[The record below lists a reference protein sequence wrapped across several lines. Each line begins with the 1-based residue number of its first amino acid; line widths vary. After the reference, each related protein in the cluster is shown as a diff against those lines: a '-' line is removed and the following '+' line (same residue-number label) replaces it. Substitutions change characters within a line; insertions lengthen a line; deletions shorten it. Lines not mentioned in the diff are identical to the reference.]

1 MDDPDLSSRGRQPQ
15 PWYREP
21 WPWILM
27 AGPAAV
33 VVAGF
38 YTLAL
43 AIRSDDGLVAD
54 DYYRRGLAINK
65 TLGESE
71 RARQLALGATVS
83 ISGNHVRVVLRGH
96 AVPPR
101 TLRLDFI
108 HPTRAGH
115 DQTLMLPAAGAG
127 IYQAEFVPFGDEP
140 RRIRLEDDRASWRL
154 SGTLTRGQS
163 SAVLGAD
170 G

>member
-1 MDDPDLSSRGRQPQ
+1 MEDLDTSTRRQAQ

-43 AIRSDDGLVAD
+43 AVRSDDGLVAD

-71 RARQLALGATVS
+71 RARELALVATVS
-83 ISGNHVRVVLRGH
+83 IAGNRVRVVVQGH
-96 AVPPR
+96 VVPPPAI
-101 TLRLDFI
+101 RLAFI

-115 DQTLMLPAAGAG
+115 DQTITLPAAGAG
-127 IYQAEFVPFGDEP
+127 IYQGEFTPFGDEP

-154 SGTLTRGQS
+154 SGTLSPGQR

>member
-1 MDDPDLSSRGRQPQ
+1 MDDLDPSSRGRQAQ

-43 AIRSDDGLVAD
+43 AIKSDDGLVAD
-54 DYYRRGLAINK
+54 DYYKRGLAINR
-65 TLGESE
+65 TLARSE
-71 RARQLALGATVS
+71 RARQLALEATVS
-83 ISGNHVRVVLRGH
+83 ISGNRVRVVLRGH
-96 AVPPR
+96 AAPPR
-101 TLRLDFI
+101 TLRLAFI

-115 DQTLMLPAAGAG
+115 DQTLTVPAAGPG
-127 IYQAEFVPFGDEP
+127 IYEGEFTPFGAEP
-140 RRIRLEDDRASWRL
+140 RRVRLEDDHASWRL
-154 SGTLTRGQS
+154 SGTLSPGQK

>member
-1 MDDPDLSSRGRQPQ
+1 MDDRDLSSRGRQAQ

-43 AIRSDDGLVAD
+43 AIKSDDGLVAD
-54 DYYRRGLAINK
+54 DYYKRGLAINR
-65 TLGESE
+65 TLARSE
-71 RARQLALGATVS
+71 RARQLALEATVS
-83 ISGNHVRVVLRGH
+83 ISGNRVRVVLRGH
-96 AVPPR
+96 AAPPQ
-101 TLRLDFI
+101 TLRLAFI

-115 DQTLMLPAAGAG
+115 DQTLTVPATGPG
-127 IYQAEFVPFGDEP
+127 IYEGELTPFGAEP
-140 RRIRLEDDRASWRL
+140 RRVRLEDDHASWRL
-154 SGTLTRGQS
+154 SGTLSPGQK

>member
-1 MDDPDLSSRGRQPQ
+1 MEDPDLSARGRQAR

-43 AIRSDDGLVAD
+43 AIKSDDGLVAD

-65 TLGESE
+65 TLGRSE

-101 TLRLDFI
+101 ALRLAFI

-115 DQTLMLPAAGAG
+115 DQTLTLPAAGPG
-127 IYQAEFVPFGDEP
+127 IYQGEFIPFGGEP
-140 RRIRLEDDRASWRL
+140 RRVRLEDDRASWRL
-154 SGTLTRGQS
+154 GGRLSPGQS